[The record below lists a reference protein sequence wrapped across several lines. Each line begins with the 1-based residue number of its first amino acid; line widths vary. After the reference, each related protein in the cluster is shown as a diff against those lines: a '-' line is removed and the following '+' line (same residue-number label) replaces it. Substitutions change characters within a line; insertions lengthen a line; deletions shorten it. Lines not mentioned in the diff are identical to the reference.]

1 MASEGKPEIIPAVDV
16 LEGRAVR
23 LLQGDFA
30 QVTDRR
36 EDPFAL
42 AAGFA
47 AAGYGWIHLVDLDG
61 ARSGRIRPD
70 LVRAVVAAVETA
82 RVQASGGV
90 RSVADAEK
98 LLAAGASRVVVGT
111 AALPDPGPF
120 VDALGDG
127 LVVALDVRDGRIA
140 ARGWLETTA
149 LGVDEVVG
157 LCLTAGVSRVLC
169 TAIDRDG
176 TLSGPD
182 LRLLERVG
190 RPGLGVLAAGGI
202 RPARDLGALAAV
214 GVEAA
219 IVGRALLTPAPD

>member
-1 MASEGKPEIIPAVDV
+1 MASERKPEIIPAVDV
-16 LEGRAVR
+16 LDGHAVR
-23 LLQGDFA
+23 LLHGDFA

-36 EDPFAL
+36 DDPFAL

-47 AAGYGWIHLVDLDG
+47 EVGYGWIHLVDLDG

-70 LVRAVVAAVETA
+70 LVRAVAAAVGTS

-90 RSVADAEK
+90 RSVADAEE
-98 LLAAGASRVVVGT
+98 LVTAGASRVVVGT
-111 AALPDPGPF
+111 AALPDPRRF
-120 VDALGDG
+120 VDALGDR

-140 ARGWLETTA
+140 ARGWVETTA
-149 LGVDEVVG
+149 LGIDEAVD
-157 LCLTAGVSRVLC
+157 LCRAAGVSRVLC

-182 LRLLERVG
+182 LRLLERVA

-202 RPARDLGALAAV
+202 RPSRDLDALAAV

-219 IVGRALLTPAPD
+219 IVGRALLAAALP